1 MRGSYVAGSGR
12 GRGLAAALVL
22 AACVATV
29 AGAASSDGWE
39 VLDTSVKAFK
49 VKDLDGQ
56 VLDSRSL
63 EGKVV
68 VIDFWATWC
77 APCVQEL
84 PELEAYKQRIAGRK
98 DLAVLSLNVT
108 EDADT
113 VRDFLARHSMRPP
126 VYLGDDLLG
135 PYQVAGFPTKLI
147 LDLRVPG
154 PGKVRYRREGGPVA
168 IRSLEERV
176 DAVLARRP

>member
-1 MRGSYVAGSGR
+1 MAASER
-12 GRGLAAALVL
+12 GRGLIAALALAAAL
-22 AACVATV
+22 AAAP
-29 AGAASSDGWE
+29 ARAASADGWE
-39 VLDTSVKAFK
+39 SLDMAVKAFK
-49 VKDLDGQ
+49 VADLDGT

-84 PELEAYKQRIAGRK
+84 PELEAYKKRIAGRK

-108 EDADT
+108 EDTDT
-113 VRDFLARHSMRPP
+113 VRRFVARRSMTPP

-147 LDLRVPG
+147 LDLRG
-154 PGKVRYRREGGPVA
+154 AAPGKVRFRREGGPVP

-176 DAVLARRP
+176 AAVLARRP